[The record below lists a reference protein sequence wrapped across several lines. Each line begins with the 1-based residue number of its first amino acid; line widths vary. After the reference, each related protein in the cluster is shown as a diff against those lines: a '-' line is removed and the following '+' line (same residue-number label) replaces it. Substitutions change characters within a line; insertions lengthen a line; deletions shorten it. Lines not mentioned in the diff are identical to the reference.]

1 MNVSEKLNLPL
12 AVFAVEALSITLLT
26 TLGIMTTTLVAISS
40 AALIAFAWDRG
51 KGLQARAGRDGP
63 LRQ

>member
-51 KGLQARAGRDGP
+51 KGL
-63 LRQ
+63 